1 MKKLL
6 PANILIISMIIT
18 YNVYSNQKQFNYEHF
33 DVVPDEKTARKIAED
48 IWFAHY
54 GKLIYKEKPFVVTL
68 RDSSVWVV
76 KGTLNGYTKGG
87 TAYIEIQ
94 KSDCKVLKLL
104 HYK

>member
-1 MKKLL
+1 MSKIFLVI
-6 PANILIISMIIT
+6 ILITSVIIT
-18 YNVYSNQKQFNYEHF
+18 YNVYSNKRQNDYEHP

-48 IWFAHY
+48 IWLAHY

-94 KSDCKVLKLL
+94 KSDCKILKLI
-104 HYK
+104 HHK